1 MRHLPA
7 RRLIQRPARAAAAVG
22 AALLAAVALAGCGSS
37 SSSSSGKTEITFW
50 DNNGGPSRTPIYQHL
65 IAQFEQANPDIHVKY
80 VGIPS
85 SSVQQKYDT
94 AVAGGQPPDIGGVTT
109 SYLANLVGQDALE
122 PLDDRLAGSS
132 LKGKLVT
139 GLFDTVTATAAD
151 HKLYELPSSGNLD
164 VIWYRTDLFDA
175 AGLAAPKTWDD
186 FFAAATKLTD
196 PANKQYGYTLRGG
209 AGSIFQLL
217 AEMYA
222 YSGQS
227 EVFNGGRST
236 VDDAK
241 HAELV
246 DRMAKLYKQ
255 ATPAADINNGFPQM
269 VAEFTSGSVAMM
281 HHNLGSSSDVKK
293 AFGDKAAAVPLPSN
307 SGKSTVLANPVD
319 GFSVF
324 KAGKHKDAAWKF
336 AEFLVSKES
345 NSYWNQQVGQIPAN
359 SEVQSD
365 GWIAGNPAVKAA
377 VALFR
382 DPATTVVEA
391 PVYLPQYSSITK
403 ADSEPLYQKVL
414 LGQLSAADFV
424 GQLAGKLTSA
434 QADWDKRHK

>member
-7 RRLIQRPARAAAAVG
+7 GSRLARRSARAAAAVG
-22 AALLAAVALAGCGSS
+22 TALLAALALTGCGGSDAG
-37 SSSSSGKTEITFW
+37 SGKTEITFW
-50 DNNGGPSRTPIYQHL
+50 DNNGGPARTPIYQHL
-65 IAQFEQANPDIHVKY
+65 IAAFEQANPDIHVKY

-109 SYLANLVGQDALE
+109 SYLSNLVGQDALE
-122 PLDDRLAGSS
+122 PLDDRLAASP
-132 LKGKLVT
+132 LKGKLVS
-139 GLFDTVTATAAD
+139 GLSDTVTATAPD

-164 VIWYRTDLFDA
+164 VIWYRTDLFQA
-175 AGLAAPKTWDD
+175 AGLAPPKTWEE

-196 PANKQYGYTLRGG
+196 PGRKQYGYTLRGG

-227 EVFNGGRST
+227 EFFAAGRST
-236 VDDAK
+236 VDDPK
-241 HAELV
+241 NAELV

-255 ATPAADINNGFPQM
+255 ATPAADINNGYPQM

-281 HHNLGSSSDVKK
+281 HHNLGSSADVKK
-293 AFGDKAAAVPLPSN
+293 AFGDKVAAVPLPSV
-307 SGKSTVLANPVD
+307 SGKPTVLANPVD

-324 KAGKHKDAAWKF
+324 KASKHKDAAWKF

-359 SEVQSD
+359 SDVQSEA
-365 GWIAGNPAVKAA
+365 WINDNAAVKS
-377 VALFR
+377 ALALIG
-382 DPATTVVEA
+382 DANTTVVDA

-414 LGQLSAADFV
+414 LGQLPAAEFV
-424 GQLAGKLTSA
+424 SQLASKLTSA
-434 QADWDKRHK
+434 QQDWDKRHK

>member
-1 MRHLPA
+1 MRHLPS
-7 RRLIQRPARAAAAVG
+7 RRWTRRSVRAAAAVG
-22 AALLAAVALAGCGSS
+22 TAVLAALALTGCGSS
-37 SSSSSGKTEITFW
+37 SGSGKTEITFW
-50 DNNGGPSRTPIYQHL
+50 DNNGGPTRTPIYQHL

-85 SSVQQKYDT
+85 ASVQQKYDT

-132 LKGKLVT
+132 LKGKLVS
-139 GLFDTVTATAAD
+139 GLFDTVTATASD
-151 HKLYELPSSGNLD
+151 HKLYELPSSGNMD

-175 AGLAAPKTWDD
+175 AGVAPPKTWDE
-186 FFAAATKLTD
+186 FFTAATKLTD
-196 PANKQYGYTLRGG
+196 SAKKQYGYTIRGG

-227 EVFNGGRST
+227 EFFASGRST
-236 VDDAK
+236 VDNPK
-241 HAELV
+241 NAELV

-255 ATPAADINNGFPQM
+255 ATPAADISNGFPQM

-281 HHNLGSSSDVKK
+281 HHNLGSSGDVKK
-293 AFGDKAAAVPLPSN
+293 AFGDKVAAIPLPSV
-307 SGKSTVLANPVD
+307 SGKPTVLANPVD

-324 KAGKHKDAAWKF
+324 KASKNKDAAWKF
-336 AEFLVSKES
+336 AEFLVSKDS
-345 NSYWNQQVGQIPAN
+345 NSYWNQQVGQIPTN
-359 SEVQSD
+359 SDVQSD
-365 GWIAGNPAVKAA
+365 AWIAGNPAVKTA
-377 VALFR
+377 VALLR
-382 DPATTVVEA
+382 DPNTTVVNA
-391 PVYLPQYSSITK
+391 PVYLPQYSSVTK

-424 GQLAGKLTSA
+424 GQLASKLTSA